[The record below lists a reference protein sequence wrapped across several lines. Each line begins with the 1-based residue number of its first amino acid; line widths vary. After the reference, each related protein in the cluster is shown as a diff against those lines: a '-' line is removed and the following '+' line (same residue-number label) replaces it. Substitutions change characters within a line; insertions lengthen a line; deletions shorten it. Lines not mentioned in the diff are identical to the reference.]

1 MPCPATL
8 PLGLTIFTRSGELS
22 VLGLI
27 PGTLQ
32 LLRGLGSA
40 FFRFSLGV
48 SGRLKRLNRFAEAHA
63 ALGASTSRGRFGVR
77 WRCARHVVL
86 QAAKADPKIFAD
98 VGRSHALAEVLKSR
112 AGFVGGHPSQRLN
125 FVADGR
131 ILFQHVS
138 DTRLVG

>member
-63 ALGASTSRGRFGVR
+63 ALGASTSRARFGV
-77 WRCARHVVL
+77 
-86 QAAKADPKIFAD
+86 QADPKIFAD

-125 FVADGR
+125 FVADG
-131 ILFQHVS
+131 
-138 DTRLVG
+138 